1 MAKKQKD
8 LVYPPVV
15 VLIKSF
21 WKYLKLKFD
30 FAGVEN
36 IPTDGGA
43 ILAINHVGYLDFAG
57 DMDTAIAIRT
67 AVIKEGKAYVQA
79 GAGVVADSDPQSEHQ
94 ECINKAS
101 AVLRAI
107 AVANTIRDL
116 T

>member
-1 MAKKQKD
+1 MAKKQRD

-43 ILAINHVGYLDFAG
+43 ILTMWDI
-57 DMDTAIAIRT
+57 
-67 AVIKEGKAYVQA
+67 
-79 GAGVVADSDPQSEHQ
+79 
-94 ECINKAS
+94 
-101 AVLRAI
+101 
-107 AVANTIRDL
+107 
-116 T
+116 